1 MLTKSVY
8 DIDGLSVRAYYA
20 CKNYERIYDVKGNM
34 TILNLAK
41 ATTSEFKR
49 LRGCGNKTIKELSD
63 FLKSIGLKF
72 GMSNEE
78 LGIIPES
85 EVRHLRREIAELAIS
100 IGLVNASAGVVLT
113 YKECLVFAEDLIKLK
128 NEYIETG
135 SINTQNQNNYE
146 QENR

>member
-1 MLTKSVY
+1 MLTKLVY
-8 DIDGLSVRAYYA
+8 DVDGLSTRAYYA
-20 CKNYERIYDVKGNM
+20 CNNYERVYDVKGKM

-41 ATTSEFKR
+41 ATPSEFKR

-72 GMSNEE
+72 GMSDDE
-78 LGIIPES
+78 LGITQES

-100 IGLVNASAGVVLT
+100 IGLVNASAGVVLA
-113 YKECLVFAEDLIKLK
+113 YKDCLVFAEDLIKLK

-135 SINTQNQNNYE
+135 SINTQNKNIYE